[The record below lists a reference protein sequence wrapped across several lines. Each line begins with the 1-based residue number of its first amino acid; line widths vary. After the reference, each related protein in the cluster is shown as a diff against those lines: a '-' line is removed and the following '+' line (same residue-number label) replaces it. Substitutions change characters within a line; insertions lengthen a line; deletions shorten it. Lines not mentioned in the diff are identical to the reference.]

1 MREVKSPAGSWA
13 CRQCEILVVAGALAI
28 GLATARHGM
37 LGPLDDTLFS
47 YFNNAATPRPLFYYN
62 GWIPLVPELIGYALH
77 RLPLIAQGAAY
88 ATAALAIFALM
99 QRELFRLIACFH
111 SPLDAAALSFVI
123 ALYFVGFMPTFELLV
138 WSVWPCFIAALAH
151 ILRRAANGTPYSVA
165 GFAGTAVAA
174 ATNPTGVTLIPL
186 LAMLA
191 AWPGARALRLG
202 HGALAAVLTLAFAAT
217 ILGRPDGV
225 SYAPSDALA
234 FLAMITARGNA
245 GFIIFALAV
254 LGLGL
259 LAFATIRDHALDTVQ
274 RMTLTALVWVGFT
287 SLALFF
293 LSNRP
298 AFVRDI
304 GLRYTVVAIVCALI
318 GLAVL
323 AAVHTT
329 PALRRR
335 AVGVIAVAVV
345 ALTLVSAASRAR
357 HMAADNWYM
366 LRFLIAAQDFRS
378 SCSGDTGIG
387 RARVIVLCK
396 PVNLTRTGPEA
407 AARRDLYGNRFIAV
421 PQVVQT
427 PGGSNAGSELLAP
440 P

>member
-1 MREVKSPAGSWA
+1 
-13 CRQCEILVVAGALAI
+13 
-28 GLATARHGM
+28 M

-62 GWIPLVPELIGYALH
+62 GWIPLVPELIGYAVH

-88 ATAALAIFALM
+88 ATAALAIFVLM
-99 QRELFRLIACFH
+99 QRELFRFIACFH
-111 SPLDAAALSFVI
+111 APRDAAALSFVI

-138 WSVWPCFIAALAH
+138 WSVWTCFIAALAH
-151 ILRRAANGTPYSVA
+151 VLRRAANGTPYSVA
-165 GFAGTAVAA
+165 GFIGTALAA
-174 ATNPTGVTLIPL
+174 ATNPTGVVLIPL

-191 AWPGARALRLG
+191 ARTASPALRLG

-234 FLAMITARGNA
+234 FLATITARGSA
-245 GFIIFALAV
+245 GFIIFALAAT
-254 LGLGL
+254 GLSL
-259 LAFATIRDHALDTVQ
+259 LAFATIRDRALDTVQ
-274 RMTLTALVWVGFT
+274 RMTLTALVWVGLA

-304 GLRYTVVAIVCALI
+304 GLRYTVVAIVCGLI

-323 AAVHTT
+323 GAVHTT

-335 AVGVIAVAVV
+335 AVGIIAIAVVV
-345 ALTLVSAASRAR
+345 VTLTSAAIRGR
-357 HMAADNWYM
+357 HMAAVNWYM
-366 LRFLIAAQDFRS
+366 LRFLVNAQDFRS

-387 RARVIVLCK
+387 RSRVIVLCK
-396 PVNLTRTGPEA
+396 PVDLTRGGPERP
-407 AARRDLYGNRFIAV
+407 ARRDTYGNRFIAV